1 MDLFT
6 DVGASQADSNDTV
19 EQTVS
24 PVVEV
29 ATSAA
34 STDAMALPI
43 HFSDAAAAKVKELI
57 TEEENLA
64 LKLRVYVTGG
74 GCSGFSYGFTF
85 DEKINFGDTVIEK
98 NGVTMVVDSM
108 SLQYLVDGTVDYV
121 DGLEGSRFL
130 VNNPNA
136 TRSGTNPDGNLIE
149 ASIDW
154 K

>member
-1 MDLFT
+1 MELFT
-6 DVGASQADSNDTV
+6 DVGAAQPDNDEIV
-19 EQTVS
+19 EQVVV
-24 PVVEV
+24 PVTIETG
-29 ATSAA
+29 ADTGA
-34 STDAMALPI
+34 DEMALPI

-85 DEKINFGDTVIEK
+85 DEKINPGDTVIEK
-98 NGVTMVVDSM
+98 NSVTMVVDSM
-108 SLQYLVDGTVDYV
+108 SLQYLVDGTVDYI

-136 TRSGTNPDGNLIE
+136 TTTCGCGSSF
-149 ASIDW
+149 SI
-154 K
+154 